1 MEHYAYPLA
10 LNPLPAH
17 LRLGL
22 IGLATCGLLSLVSTA
37 GAVGFIVYRM
47 SNHKKYQATPLRYNM
62 PLVLILN
69 LLIADLQQAASFAI
83 SLHWLGLNSILAPTH
98 ACSAQGWL
106 IQIGDVASG
115 VFALAVAAQ
124 TFCVMV
130 LRRDLSYAA
139 FVWCILAIWAFC
151 VLLSL
156 ISPILH
162 HNEALFVPTGAW
174 CWISGSYHDEVLYP
188 PPIPHSPSHT
198 PPPQKK
204 QKPIRSVTIYD
215 RGCSCTTYGSSPAR
229 SAPSSCTRQ
238 HS

>member
-1 MEHYAYPLA
+1 MEHHAYPLA

-37 GAVGFIVYRM
+37 GAIGFIMYRL
-47 SNHKKYQATPLRYNM
+47 SNYKKYQETPLRYNV

-83 SLHWLGLNSILAPTH
+83 SLHWLGLNAILAPTH

-124 TFCVMV
+124 TFYVMV
-130 LRRDLSYAA
+130 LRRDLSYTA
-139 FVWCILAIWAFC
+139 FVWGILAIWAFC

-162 HNEALFVPTGAW
+162 RNEALFVSTGAW

-188 PPIPHSPSHT
+188 HPSRNLPLT
-198 PPPQKK
+198 PPQKTEAN
-204 QKPIRSVTIYD
+204 QKCIYG
-215 RGCSCTTYGSSPAR
+215 RGCSCTTCGSSPAR
-229 SAPSSCTRQ
+229 SALLSCTRQ
-238 HS
+238 RS